1 MTHIFRG
8 SHIVSDFYGIA
19 QTIDAEELL
28 CIICESC
35 VRNKL
40 TLLDSGV
47 YKFENGGFTLY
58 CVLAESHISVHYYIE
73 ENAAFIDIFT
83 CGQNNPLLVLNDLK
97 HYCMPIKEN
106 THCIE
111 RGEWNAR

>member
-1 MTHIFRG
+1 MTHMFLG
-8 SHIVSDFYGIA
+8 THIISDFYGIA
-19 QTIDAEELL
+19 QTINPKEFL

-35 VRNKL
+35 TRNNL

-58 CVLAESHISVHYYIE
+58 CLLAESHISIHYYIE
-73 ENAAFIDIFT
+73 EQAAFVDIFT
-83 CGQNNPLLVLNDLK
+83 CGKNDPLLILDDLRR
-97 HYCMPIKEN
+97 YCMPIKEN

-111 RGEWNAR
+111 RGKRDA

>member
-1 MTHIFRG
+1 MTHRFLG
-8 SHIVSDFYGIA
+8 THIISDFYGIA
-19 QTIDAEELL
+19 QTINSKELL

-35 VRNKL
+35 TRNNL

-58 CVLAESHISVHYYIE
+58 CLLAESHISVHYYIE
-73 ENAAFIDIFT
+73 EQAAFVDIFT
-83 CGQNNPLLVLNDLK
+83 CGQNDPLSILDDFRC
-97 HYCMPIKEN
+97 YCMPIKEN

-111 RGEWNAR
+111 RGKRDA